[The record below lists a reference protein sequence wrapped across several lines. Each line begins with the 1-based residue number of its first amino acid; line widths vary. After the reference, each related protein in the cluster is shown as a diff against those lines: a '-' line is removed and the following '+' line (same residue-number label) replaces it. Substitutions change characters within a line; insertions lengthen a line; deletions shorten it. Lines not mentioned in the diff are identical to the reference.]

1 MEIVDAK
8 IADLNTDD
16 REQAAKIIAGSCR
29 QMGVTIEG
37 KTSYEG

>member
-37 KTSYEG
+37 STIYEG